1 MPANLSDISDS
12 HLWGVSASTPCKV
25 RYDHR
30 FCHYK
35 SSWVAHVVR
44 ERESR
49 AVGRE
54 CRFSFFSFLGACVDV
69 PDMCSVFAFK
79 LAFFHT
85 NDEVISAIFLKVWWE
100 LL

>member
-1 MPANLSDISDS
+1 MSILI
-12 HLWGVSASTPCKV
+12 
-25 RYDHR
+25 
-30 FCHYK
+30 
-35 SSWVAHVVR
+35 
-44 ERESR
+44 
-49 AVGRE
+49 
-54 CRFSFFSFLGACVDV
+54 FFFLGACVDV

>member
-35 SSWVAHVVR
+35 SSWVAHVER
-44 ERESR
+44 ERAGRWGES
-49 AVGRE
+49 VD
-54 CRFSFFSFLGACVDV
+54 SHFFLFLGACVDV

-85 NDEVISAIFLKVWWE
+85 NDEVISAIFLKVWRE